1 MNREEAEAALEGV
14 VLFARACYEKAR
26 TDYNT
31 SLRAKKR
38 TSKNTAFS
46 RMSMAMWQ
54 VNSLEDEL
62 SSFYQWSTNFKD
74 IDTSSPMPSKK
85 GGGLGG

>member
-1 MNREEAEAALEGV
+1 MNREEAENALEGV

-54 VNSLEDEL
+54 VNALEDEL
-62 SSFYQWSTNFKD
+62 SSFYQWSTSFKD
-74 IDTSSPMPSKK
+74 VETNSPVTNKE
-85 GGGLGG
+85 GNNGV